1 MFQFMR
7 MLVPNAIRKRY
18 ALKFAIALVLLGVV
32 VGAVGLAA
40 TAQVE
45 QEVKQGTN
53 EEYTILA
60 NQEANE
66 LAKWNERNQQ
76 LTRIMS
82 TSETVESGNVSRI
95 ASMLSQRSTLE
106 DVEAIEYISLD
117 DRTIEASTRGFE
129 GQSVDS
135 LGMSSTSALDGIE
148 GTENPRLV
156 DVYKN
161 GQLQAVTYA
170 AATGDGHAILLTM
183 SADAY
188 SLNLRGT
195 VGDSGATVVMDSD
208 RNILFDDQFASL
220 FFGRTYDA
228 NRAEEIAAVA
238 GGSSN
243 DSAAFTTSSPGSV
256 LDSSS
261 YGIRSAYVVGYAP
274 VEGTDWVVAV
284 HKPQNEAYGVVSDI
298 SEYGLYVTGGIVL
311 LIGLVGA
318 VLGRNTSASIDRL
331 RGKAAQMEEGD
342 LNVDFETGRI
352 DNIGQLY
359 AGFASMRDALR
370 EQIQNANEAREA
382 AELAQAEAEEMN
394 QHLEQ
399 KADQYARVMQSCGD
413 GDFTARMNA
422 ESESDA
428 MSDIASEFNEMIGEI
443 ETTVERLKHF
453 ASEVATASE
462 QVTASSE
469 EVRSASEQVT
479 ESIQEISDGAEQQ
492 NQSLQNVSGEM
503 ESLSTTTEE
512 IAASSNEVADIAE
525 RTAETGRTGR
535 DAAEEA
541 IEGMRDIETDSE
553 SAVEAIDQL
562 KAEMQQIDELTEFI
576 TDLAKET
583 NMLALNA
590 NIEASRG
597 GAGNAEGEGEGFA
610 VVAQQVKELAED
622 TKDAAEDIEE
632 RLERIQEQTDETAEE
647 VENTAERVSQNV
659 ESVERAVE
667 ALDEIAEYAQETNTG
682 VQEISAATEQ
692 QAAST
697 QEVVAMV
704 DDAATI
710 SEETTSEAENVAA
723 AAEEQTT
730 ALTEVSNSASSL
742 SQQASRLS
750 EALDRFDT
758 DASDSA
764 EGLLGEEL
772 QFEDSLDD
780 QPLQDPAAD
789 DTDTVL
795 DEPADEPTADD
806 VEFEFGE
813 GADED

>member
-1 MFQFMR
+1 MFQLVR

-53 EEYTILA
+53 DEYAILA

-82 TSETVESGNVSRI
+82 TSETVESGNTSRI
-95 ASMLSQRSTLE
+95 SSMLSQRSTLE
-106 DVEAIEYISLD
+106 DVEAIEYVSLD

-129 GQSVDS
+129 GEGIDS
-135 LGMSSTSALDGIE
+135 LGMSSTGALDGIE

-156 DVYKN
+156 DVYQN

-195 VGDSGATVVMDSD
+195 VGDSGATLVMDED

-220 FFGRTYDA
+220 FFGDTYDA
-228 NRAEEIAAVA
+228 NRAGDITAVA

-243 DSAAFTTSSPGSV
+243 DSAALTTNSPDSV

-261 YGIRSAYVVGYAP
+261 YGLRDAYVVGYAP

-284 HKPQNEAYGVVSDI
+284 HKPQDDAYGVVSDI
-298 SEYGLYVTGGIVL
+298 SQYGLYVTGGIVL

-331 RGKAAQMEEGD
+331 RGKAEQMEEGD
-342 LNVDFETGRI
+342 LNVDFETGRV

-394 QHLEQ
+394 RHLEQ

-422 ESESDA
+422 DSKSDA
-428 MSDIASEFNEMIGEI
+428 MGDIATEFNEMIGEI
-443 ETTVERLKHF
+443 ETTVERLKRF
-453 ASEVATASE
+453 AGEVATASE

-479 ESIQEISDGAEQQ
+479 ESIQEISDGAERQ

-525 RTAETGRTGR
+525 RTAETGRAGR
-535 DAAEEA
+535 DAAEDA
-541 IEGMRDIETDSE
+541 IEGMREIETDSE
-553 SAVEAIDQL
+553 AAVEAIGQL
-562 KAEMQQIDELTEFI
+562 EEEMQQIDELTEFI

-597 GAGNAEGEGEGFA
+597 AAGNADGEGEGFA

-622 TKDAAEDIEE
+622 TKEAAEDIEA
-632 RLERIQEQTDETAEE
+632 RLERIQEQTDQTAEE
-647 VENTAERVSQNV
+647 VESTAARVSQNV
-659 ESVERAVE
+659 ESVEQAVD

-682 VQEISAATEQ
+682 VQEISAATEE

-730 ALTEVSNSASSL
+730 ALTEVSNSAGSL

-758 DASDSA
+758 DAADSGD
-764 EGLLGEEL
+764 GLLGEEL
-772 QFEDSLDD
+772 QLEDSLDG
-780 QPLQDPAAD
+780 QPAGDPAAD
-789 DTDTVL
+789 DPEPVVDG
-795 DEPADEPTADD
+795 PADEPAADD
-806 VEFEFGE
+806 VEFDFGE